1 MRQNVGRK
9 RADPGALP
17 SARLAVKLND
27 RLRDLGSNLTAMI
40 TEMNKLTGNASG
52 SLTFGGAEDDDGTTP
67 SDSLS
72 QIMAI
77 LNAHLSSLEWINN
90 STEDIEAKVAQLEKQ
105 MENSQDAAAGSVLG
119 ASALGRSGMRRPAS
133 GLGSSRY
140 R

>member
-1 MRQNVGRK
+1 
-9 RADPGALP
+9 
-17 SARLAVKLND
+17 
-27 RLRDLGSNLTAMI
+27 MI

-52 SLTFGGAEDDDGTTP
+52 SLTFGGAEDDDGTAGP

-72 QIMAI
+72 QITAI
-77 LNAHLSSLEWINN
+77 LNAHVSSLEWINN
-90 STEDIEAKVAQLEKQ
+90 STEDIEAKVVQLEKQ
-105 MENSQDAAAGSVLG
+105 MENSLDAAAGSALG